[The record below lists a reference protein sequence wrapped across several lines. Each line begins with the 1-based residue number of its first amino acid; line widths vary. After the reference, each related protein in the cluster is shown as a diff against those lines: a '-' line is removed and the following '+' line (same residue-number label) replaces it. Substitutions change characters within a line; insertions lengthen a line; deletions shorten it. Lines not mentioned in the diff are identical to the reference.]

1 MKFTSLKAVLVTA
14 ALCASGAANADFGVG
29 IKAGTLGVGFEGRWS
44 PIPWF
49 DIRAGLNKLDY
60 ERNGTQSG
68 IDYDATLVL
77 DTYFLTAN
85 FKFPL
90 SPFRVTVGAFS
101 NGNEFQMVSQD
112 TGGIDF
118 DIGGIPFG
126 PDDVGVLQS
135 TTSFDKTAPYFGF
148 GFDFEVFGKV
158 GLNLDLGVL
167 WQGDPIVTLE
177 ATGLDNVVP
186 QALQDEL
193 RTAIEIERQ
202 QLEDEMSDFKAWP
215 VISLGFVYNF

>member
-1 MKFTSLKAVLVTA
+1 MKSTNLKAVFAIA

-29 IKAGTLGVGFEGRWS
+29 IKAGTLGVGVEGRWS
-44 PIPWF
+44 LIPWF
-49 DIRAGLNKLDY
+49 DIRAGINQLDY

-68 IDYDATLVL
+68 VDYDATLAL

-90 SPFRVTVGAFS
+90 SPFRLTVGAFS

-112 TGGIDF
+112 TLGANF
-118 DIGGIPFG
+118 DIGELQFD

-135 TTSFDKTAPYFGF
+135 TTSFEKTAPYLGF

-167 WQGDPIVTLE
+167 WQGEPIVTLE
-177 ATGLDNVVP
+177 ATGQGNLP
-186 QALQDEL
+186 QPLRDEL
-193 RTAIEIERQ
+193 GIALGIERQ
-202 QLEDEMSDFKAWP
+202 QLEDEMSDYKAWP
-215 VISLGFVYNF
+215 VVSLAFVYNF